1 MDTKETLNTLAND
14 FVPNNEKFFTELN
27 GHIKTLAFNVVED
40 SDAIED
46 FKDFLRNGHDPE
58 DHILFSASYVIFDFN
73 TVVECIDEC
82 VQDEEKRLKAF
93 EKIKQIVYFSEEM
106 LEKVIESQN
115 WNL

>member
-1 MDTKETLNTLAND
+1 MDNKKALNTLAND

-27 GHIKTLAFNVVED
+27 GHIKTLAFNVMDD
-40 SDAIED
+40 SNTIKD

-82 VQDEEKRLKAF
+82 VQDEEKRLEAF
-93 EKIKQIVYFSEEM
+93 EKIKQIVYFAKEM

-115 WNL
+115 LNL